1 MWRRLVVWV
10 VVVALACGPVRR
22 CEGGCDGVDG
32 GLPAAPRPAPSGD
45 RALDA
50 ALDEARKLG
59 VPEVALGSADTELDI
74 NPRVRGLSPPP
85 WSEEG

>member
-1 MWRRLVVWV
+1 MWRRMVVWV

-32 GLPAAPRPAPSGD
+32 GVPAAPRLAP
-45 RALDA
+45 
-50 ALDEARKLG
+50 
-59 VPEVALGSADTELDI
+59 TELGI

-85 WSEEG
+85 WLEEG